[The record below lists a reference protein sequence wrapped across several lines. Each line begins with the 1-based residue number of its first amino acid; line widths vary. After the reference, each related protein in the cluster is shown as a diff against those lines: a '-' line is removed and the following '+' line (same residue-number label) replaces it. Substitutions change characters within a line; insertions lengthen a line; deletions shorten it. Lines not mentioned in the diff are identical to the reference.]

1 MPKDFANRP
10 NSKAKS
16 KSTGFRPRS
25 KPTQRKRSKARAKT
39 IFHGASFSAGIVLGI
54 MLAVLGAYAPE
65 LFEVELLQI
74 TEQRGRAAPAVRF
87 EFDEILRNSEVVTD
101 PRAYVNPKDSDTE
114 RSMEYLLQAASFRNR
129 SDAEGLRASL
139 LLMDLPTNSSRV
151 QLESGAWFRVLVGPF
166 PTQNQA
172 QHAMT
177 RLRQHNI
184 SALLIKRPISS
195 V

>member
-10 NSKAKS
+10 ISKKKS
-16 KSTGFRPRS
+16 KSAGSRS
-25 KPTQRKRSKARAKT
+25 KSAPRRRPAKT
-39 IFHGASFSAGIVLGI
+39 IFHGASFSAGIVLGVV
-54 MLAVLGAYAPE
+54 LAVLGAYTPQ

-74 TEQRGRAAPAVRF
+74 TEQRAQAAPVLRF
-87 EFDEILRNSEVVTD
+87 EFDQILRNSEVVTD
-101 PRAYVNPKDSDTE
+101 PRAYGNPKDEDAE
-114 RSMEYLLQAASFRNR
+114 RSMEYLLQAASFRSR

-139 LLMDLPTNSSRV
+139 LLMDLPTNSYRV
-151 QLESGAWFRVLVGPF
+151 QLETGAWFRVLVGPF
-166 PTQNQA
+166 TTQNQA
-172 QHAMT
+172 QRAMT